1 MEMPG
6 EDTPAT
12 AYLPRSTYTIARVA
26 ADPHTKGLESSLES
40 AHVAL
45 QQALRQGEDLEYD
58 EQKKT
63 AVLDAKDEHND
74 DEIEGFELALLA
86 HVKKNRNDP
95 QYIRYF
101 ANGLRDIT
109 TADPRKEGRDQIE
122 QMLETMTKDETDPSL
137 GPLVAI
143 WAPKIKAS
151 HDQVITADESLTETE
166 KALAFLNE
174 KTIPALMAT
183 WRSEYKKLE
192 GALTGVYA
200 SNPKKVARFFKPF
213 RRRQKTSKKAEAP
226 SAPVAPVG

>member
-6 EDTPAT
+6 EDTPPI

-26 ADPHTKGLESSLES
+26 ADPQTKGLESSLES

-45 QQALRQGEDLEYD
+45 QQALRQGEDLEYE

-63 AVLDAKDEHND
+63 AVHDAKDEHND
-74 DEIEGFELALLA
+74 DNIEGFELALLA

-101 ANGLRDIT
+101 PNGLREIT
-109 TADPRKEGRDQIE
+109 AADPRKEGRDRIE
-122 QMLETMTKDETDPSL
+122 QMLETMTKDEADASL

-143 WAPKIKAS
+143 WAPQIKTAFGE
-151 HDQVITADESLTETE
+151 VKTADDSLTETE

-183 WRSEYKKLE
+183 WRTEYKKLE

-213 RRRQKTSKKAEAP
+213 RRRQKANKKAEP
-226 SAPVAPVG
+226 TPAPVTPVV